1 VTGLLF
7 ATIVVLA
14 SAPIASAEIDYSS
27 GNDTWFAHSQTL
39 PWWLS
44 AQGNFIF
51 QWHPHFHA
59 DYSGPNSFEHASEQ
73 AASEVTTVYTG
84 FQFDRSTEAICDFE
98 SAGGSGLSQ
107 VLGLGGFTNVDAV
120 RNPELSAE
128 PYIARLW
135 FRKVIALDDDSVEAE
150 RNPISM
156 LTALPTRRLDIHVGL
171 LDLVDFFDQ
180 NSVAGDSHMQFLNWT
195 VVNNGAYDYAA
206 DTRGYTY
213 GGVIEYDDRWWSLRF
228 AEALLSK
235 RENALNLQKNL
246 NRAHSENYELE
257 LRPPLL
263 RGRDTTIRLLAFTN
277 FANMGDYHQ
286 AIDLFLH
293 HQTPTPEIDAHPMQ
307 TSLKYGFGFNAE
319 QDITGALRS
328 FARVGWNEGQHE
340 SWEYTEV
347 DETVAVG
354 GDVRGELWGR
364 ARDQFGVALVVNGLS
379 RNHREYLALGGLG
392 FTLGDGRLT
401 YGPEKILESYYN
413 LPLPIHSGV
422 FAGIDVQYL
431 DDPGYNRARGPVVVT
446 SVRVHV
452 EL

>member
-1 VTGLLF
+1 MSVRCFFSSCLTALLF
-7 ATIVVLA
+7 ATIIVLA
-14 SAPIASAEIDYSS
+14 SAKVASAEIDYTS
-27 GNDTWFAHSQTL
+27 GNDTWFAHSSTL

-51 QWHPHFHA
+51 QWHPRFHA

-98 SAGGSGLSQ
+98 SAGGSGLSE

-135 FRKVIALDDDSVEAE
+135 FRKVIALDGDSVESE
-150 RNPISM
+150 RNPLSM
-156 LTALPTRRLDIHVGL
+156 ITALPTRRLDIHVGK

-180 NSVAGDSHMQFLNWT
+180 NSVAGDSHMQFMNWT

-235 RENALNLQKNL
+235 RANALNLQKNL

-263 RGRDTTIRLLAFTN
+263 RGRNTTIRLLAFTN
-277 FANMGDYHQ
+277 FANMGD
-286 AIDLFLH
+286 
-293 HQTPTPEIDAHPMQ
+293 
-307 TSLKYGFGFNAE
+307 
-319 QDITGALRS
+319 
-328 FARVGWNEGQHE
+328 
-340 SWEYTEV
+340 
-347 DETVAVG
+347 
-354 GDVRGELWGR
+354 
-364 ARDQFGVALVVNGLS
+364 
-379 RNHREYLALGGLG
+379 
-392 FTLGDGRLT
+392 
-401 YGPEKILESYYN
+401 
-413 LPLPIHSGV
+413 
-422 FAGIDVQYL
+422 
-431 DDPGYNRARGPVVVT
+431 
-446 SVRVHV
+446 
-452 EL
+452 